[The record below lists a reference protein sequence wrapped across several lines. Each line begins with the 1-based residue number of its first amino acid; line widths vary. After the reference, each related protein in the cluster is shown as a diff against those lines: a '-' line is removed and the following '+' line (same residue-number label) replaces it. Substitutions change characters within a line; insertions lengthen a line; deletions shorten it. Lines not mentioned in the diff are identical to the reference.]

1 MITVKEATKEIIER
15 SRYLSEALSK
25 GLINVS
31 ALARY
36 IRPEIE
42 QMLIKPIS
50 EASVLMA
57 VKRLENDF
65 KPKTQFK
72 NVFTEAPSMV
82 VRSNLVKVTFK
93 GTVVLQPTEQTS
105 FLAMTQDKETT
116 TIITNKQES
125 SRIRSNNK
133 ENILDFQDKLSAITI
148 SLPKEAL
155 DTSGVFYFF
164 LKSLAWEGINIVEMI
179 SNYLELT
186 IVVEDKDIQRT
197 FSILQSLFS

>member
-31 ALARY
+31 ALSRY
-36 IRPEIE
+36 IRPEVE

-72 NVFTEAPSMV
+72 NVFTETPNMV
-82 VRSNLVKVTFK
+82 VRSNLVKITASGDLKQSTPNTF
-93 GTVVLQPTEQTS
+93 
-105 FLAMTQDKETT
+105 FAMTRDEKTT
-116 TIITNKQES
+116 TIITGKKEIQEILNQVQDDEVLDKQE
-125 SRIRSNNK
+125 
-133 ENILDFQDKLSAITI
+133 KLSAITI
-148 SLPKEAL
+148 TLPKEAL
-155 DTSGVFYFF
+155 ETSGVFYFF

-186 IVVEDKDIQRT
+186 IVVEDKDIQRA
-197 FSILQSLFS
+197 FAILQSLFVE